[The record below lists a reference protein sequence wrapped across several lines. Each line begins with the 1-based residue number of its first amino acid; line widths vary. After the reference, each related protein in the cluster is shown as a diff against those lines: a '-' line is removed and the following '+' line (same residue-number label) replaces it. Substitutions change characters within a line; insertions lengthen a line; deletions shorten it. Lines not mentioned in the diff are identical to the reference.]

1 MAEMNIDTFGKIMDD
16 AITGAD
22 IKMLIEMPK
31 GTQEPRVTATGISV
45 VDLYIILAALKPVM
59 AQMIR
64 DMGGT
69 TAIDVPKTLDEEFA
83 MLKSDI
89 MEYLEEATPH
99 DP

>member
-1 MAEMNIDTFGKIMDD
+1 MAEMNIDTFGEIMNN
-16 AITGAD
+16 AITEAD

-31 GTQEPRVTATGISV
+31 GTQEPRVTATGIST
-45 VDLYIILAALKPVM
+45 VDFYIILAALKPTM

-64 DMGGT
+64 DMGGM
-69 TAIDVPKTLDEEFA
+69 TAVDVPGVLDEVFA